1 VREPQVGTEGILQRI
16 VTEEL
21 SADRWGNR
29 GVHVLSTPGLAVLF
43 EQASIEVLQDFLEPG
58 EFTVG
63 TELHVHHLAP
73 TPVGMEVEVSS
84 RLVAARDGL
93 LEFEVEA
100 RDDAGPVGK
109 GSHVRAVLDRARFD
123 RGVERRRIRG

>member
-1 VREPQVGTEGILQRI
+1 MREPQVGTEGILQRI

-43 EQASIEVLQDFLEPG
+43 EQASIEALQDFLEPG

-63 TELHVHHLAP
+63 TELHVHHLA
-73 TPVGMEVEVSS
+73 
-84 RLVAARDGL
+84 L

-100 RDDAGPVGK
+100 RDEAGPVGK